1 MKTKITVLLFFM
13 TTIFFSQNKYSKVY
27 YKKKSIL
34 NIDKKNDNVDKLLN
48 ETFSKMND
56 LEYILEFNESIS
68 LFKENESMN
77 VGNSG
82 SSLTAKLSKIMGG
95 GSGTYYTDFK
105 KGKIYHQ
112 KEFESEIFLIE
123 LEKKNDW
130 ILTQEKKKIGNYICY
145 KAIIEDSFIGS
156 SGNSIDLK
164 IIAWYTLELP
174 YAFGPLKYN
183 GLPGLILEIE
193 NDKVIFYASK
203 IILNQ
208 SNGKE
213 LKKVDKGIKITQ
225 KEYDSITSGL
235 AKDFREKHKRN

>member
-82 SSLTAKLSKIMGG
+82 SSLTAKLSKIMGISC
-95 GSGTYYTDFK
+95 SGQISFSMLV
-105 KGKIYHQ
+105 IRVYH
-112 KEFESEIFLIE
+112 L
-123 LEKKNDW
+123 
-130 ILTQEKKKIGNYICY
+130 
-145 KAIIEDSFIGS
+145 
-156 SGNSIDLK
+156 
-164 IIAWYTLELP
+164 
-174 YAFGPLKYN
+174 YAPWKQL
-183 GLPGLILEIE
+183 
-193 NDKVIFYASK
+193 
-203 IILNQ
+203 
-208 SNGKE
+208 
-213 LKKVDKGIKITQ
+213 
-225 KEYDSITSGL
+225 
-235 AKDFREKHKRN
+235 